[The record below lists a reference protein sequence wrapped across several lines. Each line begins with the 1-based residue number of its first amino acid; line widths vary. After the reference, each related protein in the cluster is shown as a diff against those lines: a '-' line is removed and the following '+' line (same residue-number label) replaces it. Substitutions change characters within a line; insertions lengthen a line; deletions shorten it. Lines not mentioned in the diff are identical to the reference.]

1 MKIRLNINPEAQ
13 LANLK
18 NSTWLPSK
26 LPESIKTVKTLRN
39 DKAKE
44 KKTSKAMDN
53 NVREINNEAIEEILK
68 ELNSLVGLQEVK
80 TLIHELRS
88 FVEVR
93 NMRIEQGLTN
103 EAMALHMIFKGNP
116 GTGKTT
122 VSRIVGRLFKEL
134 GVLPKGHVIEVERA
148 DLVGEY
154 IGHTAIRAREQVK
167 KALGGVLFI
176 DEAYSL
182 ARGGDKDFGKE
193 CVDCLVKSVEDFRDN
208 LIVILSGYKDEM
220 NIFLKTN
227 PGIRSRFPIQLEFPD
242 YATKELLEIADSM
255 VKERE
260 YYLSGEGKLA
270 LEKHL
275 NEQERNGHPHRGNA
289 RLVRNIIEKSIR
301 RHAVRLLSTNNEK
314 KFSRQEL
321 MVLEAQDITEGCKQ
335 CYDEKK

>member
-1 MKIRLNINPEAQ
+1 M
-13 LANLK
+13 
-18 NSTWLPSK
+18 PSK
-26 LPESIKTVKTLRN
+26 LPETIKSAKALRN
-39 DKAKE
+39 DKTKE
-44 KKTSKAMDN
+44 KKLSKGTEN
-53 NVREINNEAIEEILK
+53 TVKEINNEAIEEILK
-68 ELNSLVGLQEVK
+68 ELNCLVGLQEVK
-80 TLIHELRS
+80 ALIHELRS

-93 NMRIEQGLTN
+93 NMRIQEGLSN
-103 EAMALHMIFKGNP
+103 ESMALHMIFKGNP

-220 NIFLKTN
+220 DIFLRTN

-242 YATKELLEIADSM
+242 YETKELLEIAEAM

-260 YYLSGEGKLA
+260 YLLSGEGKLA
-270 LEKHL
+270 LERYL
-275 NEQERNGHPHRGNA
+275 NEQERIGHPHRGNA

-321 MVLEAQDITEGCKQ
+321 IVLERQDIIEGCKQ
-335 CYDEKK
+335 CCEEKEISQ